1 MIDDTVFNGGT
12 VEYHTLGCKLNFA
25 ETSTI
30 GKILS
35 DRGFHTTRAGEI
47 PDILVVNTCSV
58 TELADKKGRQLI
70 RRLVKKYPDALM
82 VVTGCYAQL
91 KGNEI
96 AEIPGVDIVLGSEQK
111 LEIARYIDEWRD
123 KREQSVV
130 ITPHNMIRRFGASCS
145 RGDRTRYFLKV
156 QDGCDYYCSYCTIPI
171 ARGRSRS
178 GSIESM
184 VEQARQV
191 AAEGGKEIIIT
202 GVNIG
207 DFGKGTDHNFF
218 DLVKALDEV
227 DGIER
232 YRISSIEPNLLTDEI
247 IEWVAQSRRF
257 MPHFHIPLQSG
268 CDEVLKIMRRHYDTA
283 LYASKIEK
291 IRSII
296 PDAFIGVDLIV
307 GMRGE
312 TPEFFEQSLQFCRSI
327 DVSRLHVFPY
337 SERPGTRALGIDYVV
352 SPQEKSL
359 RAHKMLALSDEKLR
373 NFTSR
378 FIGTS
383 RPVLF
388 EQPPKGHPMHGFT
401 DNYLRVETTYNPAL
415 VNNIAIASLDEIIGD
430 EMNVKSNSLSQ
441 S

>member
-1 MIDDTVFNGGT
+1 M
-12 VEYHTLGCKLNFA
+12 
-25 ETSTI
+25 
-30 GKILS
+30 
-35 DRGFHTTRAGEI
+35 
-47 PDILVVNTCSV
+47 
-58 TELADKKGRQLI
+58 
-70 RRLVKKYPDALM
+70 
-82 VVTGCYAQL
+82 
-91 KGNEI
+91 
-96 AEIPGVDIVLGSEQK
+96 
-111 LEIARYIDEWRD
+111 
-123 KREQSVV
+123 
-130 ITPHNMIRRFGASCS
+130 
-145 RGDRTRYFLKV
+145 
-156 QDGCDYYCSYCTIPI
+156 
-171 ARGRSRS
+171 
-178 GSIESM
+178 
-184 VEQARQV
+184 

>member
-47 PDILVVNTCSV
+47 PDIVVVNTCSV

-191 AAEGGKEIIIT
+191 VAEGGKEIIIT

-257 MPHFHIPLQSG
+257 MTHFHIPLQSG